1 MEYKSVF
8 FAKEG
13 EKGLNETSA
22 SHLCALASQVKAR
35 YESVLKNVSFVDSF
49 IDVVGSDANPK
60 QTNIG
65 MKSIEIIDEAIK
77 EIGKLNAFI
86 SWFAEAREV
95 LENIR
100 KTTNRIDLYSWMEAS
115 GIEKPEEP
123 VLTSSEVKNSTLDS
137 IINELSVK
145 DRQMYLA
152 LEAKASVY
160 GKFIHPDQPMD
171 RARNRMH
178 EVVSKPYVS
187 EGRGR
192 DTIIYHHVPSIDT
205 ELVDAEFNKLQAEY
219 RKIEQQ
225 LNHMKSDL
233 RKKLSIRNTEENNER
248 NLRLQKYKEERAAYD
263 NKMCELTLQYNQW
276 MLDENT
282 KYYVN
287 PTGRFVIGGPQ
298 GDSGL
303 TGRKIIVD
311 TYGGSAPHGGGAF
324 SGKDPTKVDR
334 SAAYASRYVAKNIVA
349 AGLADKCLVQ
359 LAYAIG
365 IARPVSVMVDTY
377 GTGKVSDEKLAEAVN
392 KVFDLRPT
400 AIIRDLDLRKP
411 IYRKLAAYGHMG
423 RTDRGVRWEDTD
435 RSDALLEAVK

>member
-22 SHLCALASQVKAR
+22 SHLCALASQVKAHH
-35 YESVLKNVSFVDSF
+35 ESILKNVSFVDSF

-65 MKSIEIIDEAIK
+65 MKSIEEIDEAIK
-77 EIGKLNAFI
+77 EIGKMNAFI
-86 SWFAEAREV
+86 SWFAEAREL

-100 KTTNRIDLYSWMEAS
+100 KTVNGVSINAWMKAS
-115 GIEKPEEP
+115 GIEEPEKPE
-123 VLTSSEVKNSTLDS
+123 LTSNEVKTSTLDDM
-137 IINELSVK
+137 IDELSIK
-145 DRQMYLA
+145 DRQMYLT

-178 EVVSKPYVS
+178 EIVSKPYVS
-187 EGRGR
+187 EGHGR

-205 ELVDAEFNKLQAEY
+205 NLVDIEFNKLQSEY

-263 NKMCELTLQYNQW
+263 NKMHELTLQYNQW
-276 MLDENT
+276 ILDENSKISKIKFIIPDNLKET
-282 KYYVN
+282 YTYLE
-287 PTGRFVIGGPQ
+287 
-298 GDSGL
+298 SL
-303 TGRKIIVD
+303 T
-311 TYGGSAPHGGGAF
+311 P
-324 SGKDPTKVDR
+324 
-334 SAAYASRYVAKNIVA
+334 KN
-349 AGLADKCLVQ
+349 
-359 LAYAIG
+359 
-365 IARPVSVMVDTY
+365 
-377 GTGKVSDEKLAEAVN
+377 
-392 KVFDLRPT
+392 
-400 AIIRDLDLRKP
+400 
-411 IYRKLAAYGHMG
+411 
-423 RTDRGVRWEDTD
+423 
-435 RSDALLEAVK
+435 

>member
-22 SHLCALASQVKAR
+22 SHLCALASQVKAH
-35 YESVLKNVSFVDSF
+35 YESILKNVSFVDSF

-65 MKSIEIIDEAIK
+65 MKSIEEIDEAIK
-77 EIGKLNAFI
+77 EIGKMNAFI
-86 SWFAEAREV
+86 SWFAEAREL

-100 KTTNRIDLYSWMEAS
+100 KTVNGVSINAWMKAS
-115 GIEKPEEP
+115 GIEEPEKPE
-123 VLTSSEVKNSTLDS
+123 LTSNEVKTSTLDDM
-137 IINELSVK
+137 IDELSIK
-145 DRQMYLA
+145 DHQMYLT

-178 EVVSKPYVS
+178 EIVSKPYVS
-187 EGRGR
+187 EGHGR

-205 ELVDAEFNKLQAEY
+205 NLVDIEFNKLQSEY

-263 NKMCELTLQYNQW
+263 NKMHELTLQYNQW
-276 MLDENT
+276 ILDENSKISKIKFIIPDNLKET
-282 KYYVN
+282 YTYLE
-287 PTGRFVIGGPQ
+287 
-298 GDSGL
+298 SL
-303 TGRKIIVD
+303 T
-311 TYGGSAPHGGGAF
+311 P
-324 SGKDPTKVDR
+324 
-334 SAAYASRYVAKNIVA
+334 KN
-349 AGLADKCLVQ
+349 
-359 LAYAIG
+359 
-365 IARPVSVMVDTY
+365 
-377 GTGKVSDEKLAEAVN
+377 
-392 KVFDLRPT
+392 
-400 AIIRDLDLRKP
+400 
-411 IYRKLAAYGHMG
+411 
-423 RTDRGVRWEDTD
+423 
-435 RSDALLEAVK
+435 

>member
-22 SHLCALASQVKAR
+22 SHLCALASQIKAHH
-35 YESVLKNVSFVDSF
+35 ESILKNVSFVDSF

-65 MKSIEIIDEAIK
+65 MKSIEEIDEAIK
-77 EIGKLNAFI
+77 EIGKMNAFI
-86 SWFAEAREV
+86 SWFAEAREF

-100 KTTNRIDLYSWMEAS
+100 KTVNGVSINAWMKAS
-115 GIEKPEEP
+115 GIEEPEKPE
-123 VLTSSEVKNSTLDS
+123 LTSNEVKTSTLGDM
-137 IINELSVK
+137 IDELSIK
-145 DRQMYLA
+145 DRQMYLT

-171 RARNRMH
+171 KARNRMH
-178 EVVSKPYVS
+178 EIVSKPYVS

-205 ELVDAEFNKLQAEY
+205 NLVDIEFNKLQSEY

-263 NKMCELTLQYNQW
+263 NKMHELTLQYNQW
-276 MLDENT
+276 VLDENT
-282 KYYVN
+282 KISKIKFIIPDNLKETYTYLE
-287 PTGRFVIGGPQ
+287 
-298 GDSGL
+298 SL
-303 TGRKIIVD
+303 T
-311 TYGGSAPHGGGAF
+311 P
-324 SGKDPTKVDR
+324 
-334 SAAYASRYVAKNIVA
+334 KN
-349 AGLADKCLVQ
+349 
-359 LAYAIG
+359 
-365 IARPVSVMVDTY
+365 
-377 GTGKVSDEKLAEAVN
+377 
-392 KVFDLRPT
+392 
-400 AIIRDLDLRKP
+400 
-411 IYRKLAAYGHMG
+411 
-423 RTDRGVRWEDTD
+423 
-435 RSDALLEAVK
+435 

>member
-35 YESVLKNVSFVDSF
+35 YESVLKNVGFIDSF
-49 IDVVGSDANPK
+49 IDVVGSDASPK

-65 MKSIEIIDEAIK
+65 MKSIKVIDEAIE
-77 EIGKLNAFI
+77 EIGKMNAFI
-86 SWFAEAREV
+86 SWFAEAREL
-95 LENIR
+95 LEKIR
-100 KTTNRIDLYSWMEAS
+100 KKVDGTTVYSWMEAS
-115 GIEKPEEP
+115 GIEKPEKPE
-123 VLTSSEVKNSTLDS
+123 LTSDEVENSTLND
-137 IINELSVK
+137 IINELSIK

-205 ELVDAEFNKLQAEY
+205 EIVDAEFNKLQAEY

-233 RKKLSIRNTEENNER
+233 RKKLNIRNTEENNER
-248 NLRLQKYKEERAAYD
+248 NLRLRKYKEERAVYD
-263 NKMCELTLQYNQW
+263 NKMRELTLQYNQW
-276 MLDENT
+276 VLDENAKISKIKFIIPDNLKET
-282 KYYVN
+282 YTYLE
-287 PTGRFVIGGPQ
+287 
-298 GDSGL
+298 SL
-303 TGRKIIVD
+303 T
-311 TYGGSAPHGGGAF
+311 P
-324 SGKDPTKVDR
+324 
-334 SAAYASRYVAKNIVA
+334 KN
-349 AGLADKCLVQ
+349 
-359 LAYAIG
+359 
-365 IARPVSVMVDTY
+365 
-377 GTGKVSDEKLAEAVN
+377 
-392 KVFDLRPT
+392 
-400 AIIRDLDLRKP
+400 
-411 IYRKLAAYGHMG
+411 
-423 RTDRGVRWEDTD
+423 
-435 RSDALLEAVK
+435 

>member
-8 FAKEG
+8 FTKEG

-22 SHLCALASQVKAR
+22 SHLCALASQVKAHH
-35 YESVLKNVSFVDSF
+35 ESILKNISFVDSF

-65 MKSIEIIDEAIK
+65 MKSIEEIDEAIK
-77 EIGKLNAFI
+77 EIGKMNAFI
-86 SWFAEAREV
+86 SWFAEAREL

-100 KTTNRIDLYSWMEAS
+100 KTVNGVSINAWMKAS
-115 GIEKPEEP
+115 GIEEPEKPE
-123 VLTSSEVKNSTLDS
+123 LTSNEVKTSTLDDM
-137 IINELSVK
+137 IDELSIK
-145 DRQMYLA
+145 DRQMYLT

-178 EVVSKPYVS
+178 EIVSKPYVS

-205 ELVDAEFNKLQAEY
+205 NLVDIEFNKLQSEY

-263 NKMCELTLQYNQW
+263 NKMHELTLQYNQW
-276 MLDENT
+276 ILDENSKISKIKFIIPDNLKET
-282 KYYVN
+282 YTYLE
-287 PTGRFVIGGPQ
+287 
-298 GDSGL
+298 SL
-303 TGRKIIVD
+303 T
-311 TYGGSAPHGGGAF
+311 P
-324 SGKDPTKVDR
+324 
-334 SAAYASRYVAKNIVA
+334 KN
-349 AGLADKCLVQ
+349 
-359 LAYAIG
+359 
-365 IARPVSVMVDTY
+365 
-377 GTGKVSDEKLAEAVN
+377 
-392 KVFDLRPT
+392 
-400 AIIRDLDLRKP
+400 
-411 IYRKLAAYGHMG
+411 
-423 RTDRGVRWEDTD
+423 
-435 RSDALLEAVK
+435 